1 MLVRTRCNISL
12 VLFMIITICSI
23 SSPIC
28 NVDGFTYLVR
38 GFGCTESPQNDT
50 VEDYDTLS
58 A

>member
-1 MLVRTRCNISL
+1 
-12 VLFMIITICSI
+12 MINTICSV